1 MIRLNQRG
9 RDLRRVIASL
19 AAYATI
25 GVLIAAG
32 LWVSLAIIVNTAHDI
47 AGR

>member
-9 RDLRRVIASL
+9 RDLRRVIASI

-25 GVLIAAG
+25 GIIGAAG
-32 LWVSLAIIVNTAHDI
+32 IWICLAIVVNVAKDYS
-47 AGR
+47 